1 MEEEK
6 VDKGD
11 PTDMENSQEVGMAP
25 MEHSKDVNGN
35 LGISSGFEG
44 SGEHRRHLPPSKNLK
59 SQCIICKKYIVKQNM
74 KDHARTVHKTTEAKV
89 LGHKSVLEMFAP
101 RAQVPR
107 PATGGGDDLGGKLG
121 VTDDSVGELKSVKD
135 NIQSISAGAVQDEID
150 QLVAKGRD

>member
-44 SGEHRRHLPPSKNLK
+44 SGEHRKHLPPSKNLK

-101 RAQVPR
+101 RPQVPR
-107 PATGGGDDLGGKLG
+107 PAAGGGDDPGGKPG
-121 VTDDSVGELKSVKD
+121 VTDCVGDLRS
-135 NIQSISAGAVQDEID
+135 IQDDIQNISARVGKDDVD
-150 QLVAKGRD
+150 QLQLEP